1 MIKHNQRKVNMRI
14 ISIFLAFIIFLEM
27 IPANVVFANDTSSG
41 SVSDSQQTEDIISDA
56 REKAENEVYD
66 ALSSA
71 GLEKIPTLE
80 EYYAQNGAP
89 KIISLTEFIADV
101 GVYSSFNA
109 STAGKYNDYKIRI
122 DTADELYQ
130 WSQNCNSIIAQEKN
144 FYLSANFILGNNI
157 EYKGG
162 SYSDDDNMSYYRPV
176 GSESA
181 PFNGTFDGQGFEI
194 RMLAF
199 DTYNTPDAPYGYGL
213 FGVIGES
220 ATVQNLGLNG
230 VSDMTVD
237 GHAPIAVRLG
247 MIAVINKGT
256 INKVYCDLTEFNGAE
271 YTANCGFAGI
281 AYENQG
287 TISDVYYA
295 GADNAESE
303 ESAFLHDPVCAQNS
317 GVIQN
322 AYYDKTV
329 YTQDITGV
337 SSDEASPVTA
347 LSTVELKTLGQNN
360 TDDDIEFAN
369 DTTEFYHWHIVRK
382 ALSSD
387 TIANITSTANIN
399 KNFVYPKLYGFTSE
413 LRQYSFSYSSTPN
426 NEMELSTPADLV
438 YLPASPEYLVSNN
451 YWRFVFRLTDNIDMS
466 YVADSAYTPSA
477 DYFHGHITGKTDDA
491 SQYNNSYSII
501 NLCINKPAV
510 YVSGGI
516 KYYYYGLIG
525 RSNPTRVPDSDIVGQ
540 NVGPISDINFIGGGI
555 TTGDYDFSDGFSSGT
570 FQLYM
575 GMACAFIASA
585 GSVVNISSTADV
597 TYSDESL
604 TIKAKIG
611 GIFGH
616 VFCERLENIVNYG
629 NVYGGTHE
637 YVDGYN
643 GNASTLG
650 GVAGY
655 GTVSGNQPNTARY
668 HMKNVVNYG
677 SVAGIGVYG
686 SLSTDPE
693 RMQADHT
700 DNNSTKYVN
709 RARYYYTGG
718 VIGYSETNICIDMIA
733 NFGEVFD
740 VPSVKKE
747 VPVYDNQNN
756 QTGTEMRYIGIVPDE
771 DSYILNYEP
780 RLGGITG
787 YVLGSG
793 ENNSE
798 TYYGFDN
805 ATAKFVDDTGFYY
818 RCYNFGGIT
827 AAESRCGYIGGVR
840 AFDQTYFSVIN
851 NNNFGDITCYSLN
864 YVRGVGKEYTR
875 STGKM
880 YDSANYGNIYVDNSS
895 RSGRQTHFTNFKSYN
910 LYGVAPGYAV
920 RCSNYGK
927 ITYSYGGYIP
937 WSYHVTTMNA
947 AVYADI
953 VFSGVSG
960 VCNSCSNYGDINV
973 NTFDKWT
980 GEYSYVDMTADHFL
994 KSANGQ
1000 ELYTSYTSAHSNQR
1014 FRSLYVSGVAGQSS
1028 ASNCVNYGNITVTG
1042 TPEDY
1047 DKLAKTYDELVEKL
1061 GFSPNAERRQQHQG
1075 AASGVI
1081 NGWETRTVNGVSIA
1095 GTGLDSDRTVRN
1107 AQRLFSECFVGAIST
1122 TSNATYTMS
1131 NCVNLGDITITD
1143 FANSNAAFG
1152 ISYCGRI
1159 SNSVNKGNLTVTA
1172 NSSST
1177 VTVAGIVRY
1186 SDYVSN
1192 CMNTGNLT
1200 ANSLDCAA
1208 YVTGIVYEL
1217 SSTVWNISNCINLGD
1232 ITVNRVGE
1240 QRHRIGAVNTY
1251 VSGVLRYLHTA
1262 MGGSIYGCSNY
1273 GDINIKYDAKRYIS
1287 DDLDRTCDTARL
1299 EFYDETNSTTYL
1311 YDRANDD
1318 VSAGGVIGSG
1328 SNVQGTSA
1336 HTCNVNSCIN
1346 QGDIS
1351 IDCRQMYA
1359 TSSVYAGGVVGY
1371 YDGAA
1376 DNSFGGVVNVFSNLV
1391 NHGDVT
1397 IYTESEP
1404 YNNNTAANYRLGG
1417 IFGHLIS
1424 AHPAVGKPAVRFVVE
1439 NLLNTGSLNGTAKKA
1454 DGSDVL
1460 YRLYIG
1466 AMAGI
1471 LRYGQYNRE
1480 SNLTIKNVLNY
1491 SDNALIGYKQDF
1503 TQWYLQSYENGN
1515 GVTLSGGNKTY
1526 SNRITLENLYS
1537 ASTEHEIIKIGAV
1550 NMKDENGAAVPQ
1562 RLYSVGVLTTEA
1574 EKNGEKVTTDDDDLR
1589 TYKYI
1594 YPVADENGD
1603 EAESAFFTMG
1613 SADSDTGVICALGYL
1628 DYGALSTAYREK
1640 YSNLNGGSYDTSEPE
1655 EPEDPES
1662 PEYEAYQKWFKQLG
1676 GFVLTSAKPGELG
1689 NDYFPNQFVPSN
1701 VKPNS
1706 TADIWYTDD
1715 IHTALNTYCAQ
1726 IDLLDLNDILQ
1737 FVVTNGTTSTISK
1750 RHEKNET
1757 ENTIYVYVQN
1767 EIAEDDLSVLSY
1779 QISSGA
1785 SVVFYRDASHT
1796 NEIEDIYN
1804 ETIVMNR
1811 EEDAEGN
1818 TQYDYQLYAR
1828 VTAQNGD
1835 VADWVIRLQSTSAEP
1850 SISLTSAIITNSG
1863 AGNNST
1869 VRTYY
1874 PSISDEAL
1882 QSKNLWDYPAY
1893 WSTPLMNLNIETK
1906 NIEDGYNLYN
1916 HMTAYY
1922 YIQNAYGITDA
1933 GFNNGLGKSTCLADL
1948 LEKDSAYTMDENG
1961 DIRYNNE
1968 IVAEL
1973 IYNGRDYKLVPETEE
1988 SFALKAEKYSCVKSE
2003 DAPDDYYLNNEGAN
2017 ILWEFVKSDGSTLIS
2032 RSDEDFFSEENG
2044 ALKLKYNNKEHFE
2057 WATTNTVQTKEEADI
2072 NGNLLGSY
2080 LLYSAGGAYRKG
2092 GYFEFEFEF
2101 SNGSTDSLYL
2111 AYLRGDGLK
2120 PNGYST
2126 FNNTTLGNTAVLDNS
2141 GQWNVS
2147 ETVRD
2152 QRYDGYG
2159 AFSSYGDAAA
2169 AIKQAYDDGKEIPY
2183 VSYNNLTN
2191 YNNGNAPIF
2200 PCTSNYS
2207 LNYYAGSTNGY
2218 WHFSSLYAAGDET
2231 TLKSLI
2237 LRNTTYNAA
2246 LFRPMIYQVHR
2257 NADGSVD
2264 YMDIIVQ
2271 TMSEDLGLT
2280 RYYPVKVSYPDS
2292 TVDRISVQY
2301 KDAADSYYSPADSS
2315 TVQIDGEEQTV
2326 YEVPKGTESNFSML
2340 SQYSTSPLSTPFS
2353 EYNFASGTAK
2363 PETQTAYNYDSL
2375 FTVEFCP
2382 EDGNTFTHI
2391 GNATFTSGVG
2401 FRLIT
2406 DKSSPAQVTAI
2417 INRASNTTVSMT
2429 LNGNA
2434 TMGYYRIT
2442 PVFAKTEYFYLYE
2455 DAVKFAESL
2464 DTGVSITGLDKCY
2477 EIVEEKSDRGYP
2489 IYKTIMYMA
2498 YDSTIIHKRAN
2509 DDSYLKNIFMSNDI
2523 GSTVNL
2529 SSINADAIWDSTN
2542 PYALAESNQ
2551 QLEKHK
2557 SIDGESNII
2566 RFSDGKIFYNADP
2579 LTDDTD
2585 TCIENVNS
2593 FAVYSYISTNRRING
2608 IQTSISEA
2616 YLDMNKD
2623 YLPGNS
2629 TLYYLN
2635 GARLD
2640 SEGDIVEGTGEW
2652 TQVEFDSNRQV
2663 IDSQKE
2669 FFRYKNFAGETD
2681 VKEAKM
2687 FKVVA
2692 ENGNVSYYTIN
2703 ALQNK
2708 RNKSINVRVGDF
2720 VRDGI
2725 TITEKDKGTQENL
2738 AALLETYGTFS
2749 VSLNCMIDSSST
2761 TIQTGYYNQT
2771 GTDGNEFYNLKFGN
2785 YDIILNVPE
2794 SAGYEYEVYYFGSG
2808 NKVELER
2815 SPDNPN
2821 AYRLPL
2827 RFKNLIGEG
2836 NSIEL
2841 CVSIKKQSNADWGY
2855 MIHKIFQR

>member
-27 IPANVVFANDTSSG
+27 IPANVVFASDTSSG

-109 STAGKYNDYKIRI
+109 SAADKYNDYKIRI

-157 EYKGG
+157 EYKDG
-162 SYSDDDNMSYYRPV
+162 SYSEDDNMSYYRPV
-176 GSESA
+176 GSVAA

-194 RMLAF
+194 RKLAF
-199 DTYNTPDAPYGYGL
+199 DTYNTPDAPYGFGL

-230 VSDMTVD
+230 VSDMIVD
-237 GHAPIAVRLG
+237 GHAPVAVKLG

-256 INKVYCDLTEFNGAE
+256 ISKVYCDLTEFNGAE

-295 GADNAESE
+295 GADYAESE
-303 ESAFLHDPVCAQNS
+303 EGAFFHDPVCAQNS

-347 LSTVELKTLGQNN
+347 LSTVELKTLGQND

-369 DTTEFYHWHIVRK
+369 DITEFYHWHIIRK
-382 ALSSD
+382 VISSHYVTD
-387 TIANITSTANIN
+387 LIKETNIN
-399 KNFVYPKLYGFTSE
+399 TYIGYPKLYGLTSE
-413 LRQYSFSYSSTPN
+413 LKRYNDN
-426 NEMELSTPADLV
+426 NGKNTEFEISTPADLI
-438 YLPASPEYLVSNN
+438 YFPDSPEYAIGIV
-451 YWRFVFRLTDNIDMS
+451 YHCMFHLTDNIDMS
-466 YVADSAYTPSA
+466 YVADSAYVPSNVW
-477 DYFHGHITGKTDDA
+477 FNSHITGKTDDT

-501 NLCINKPAV
+501 NLRITKPAV
-510 YVSGGI
+510 LTEKGVNF
-516 KYYYYGLIG
+516 YYYGLIG
-525 RSNPTRVPDSDIVGQ
+525 RGNYSWIYDPDVAGQ
-540 NVGPISDINFIGGGI
+540 YAGGISDVNFIGGGI
-555 TTGDYDFSDGFSSGT
+555 TTGDYDFSEGFSSGT
-570 FQLYM
+570 GQLYM
-575 GMACAFIASA
+575 GMACAYKNTG
-585 GSVVNISSTADV
+585 GSIVNISSTADV

-604 TIKAKIG
+604 SIKAYIG
-611 GIFGH
+611 GIFGRIY
-616 VFCERLENIVNYG
+616 CERLENIVNYG

-643 GNASTLG
+643 GNDSCLG

-655 GTVSGNQPNTARY
+655 GTVNSNKANITYY
-668 HMKNVVNYG
+668 HIKNIVNYG
-677 SVAGIGVYG
+677 SVTGIGVYG

-700 DNNSTKYVN
+700 DNNSTKYID
-709 RARYYYTGG
+709 RAKNYYTGG
-718 VIGYSETNICIDMIA
+718 VFGYNDGVIVIDMIA
-733 NFGEVFD
+733 NFGEVLD

-747 VPVYDNQNN
+747 VPVYDDQNN

-771 DSYILNYEP
+771 AFYILNYQP
-780 RLGGITG
+780 RIGGITG
-787 YVLGSG
+787 ANLSSG
-793 ENNSE
+793 TKIDE
-798 TYYGFDN
+798 YYGFDK
-805 ATAKFVDDTGFYY
+805 AAAKFVSDTGFYD
-818 RCYNFGGIT
+818 RCYNFGSVT
-827 AAESRCGYIGGVR
+827 AVESRCGLVGGIR
-840 AFDQTYFSVIN
+840 ASGIAGSSIN
-851 NNNFGDITCYSLN
+851 QYNFADVTCYSLN
-864 YVRGVGKEYTR
+864 TAYGVGKTTGT
-875 STGKM
+875 STYKD
-880 YDSANYGNIYVDNSS
+880 YNSANYGDVYVDNSS
-895 RSGRQTHFTNFKSYN
+895 RSGRQTYFTTSKT
-910 LYGVAPGYAV
+910 YGPYGYGSDGYTV
-920 RCSNYGK
+920 KCNNYGN
-927 ITYSYGGYIP
+927 ITLSYGGYIP
-937 WSYHVTTMNA
+937 WSPNVTAINTSTYSDKSLFGIASN
-947 AVYADI
+947 
-953 VFSGVSG
+953 
-960 VCNSCSNYGDINV
+960 CESCVNYGDINV

-980 GEYSYVDMTADHFL
+980 GEYSYIDMTADHFL
-994 KSANGQ
+994 KAANGQ
-1000 ELYTSYTSAHSNQR
+1000 ELYTSYSSA
-1014 FRSLYVSGVAGQSS
+1014 FYGRSLRTLYVSGVAGNN
-1028 ASNCVNYGNITVTG
+1028 AKNCMNYGNITVTG

-1047 DKLAKTYDELVEKL
+1047 DKLVKNYDELVEKL
-1061 GFSPNAERRQQHQG
+1061 GFSPNAERRQQQQG

-1081 NGWETRTVNGVSIA
+1081 NGWEGRTVNGVSVA
-1095 GTGLDSDRTVRN
+1095 GTGLSSDRYILDCQRIYRSCNVAAITVSLGSLTN
-1107 AQRLFSECFVGAIST
+1107 GTV
-1122 TSNATYTMS
+1122 S
-1131 NCVNLGDITITD
+1131 NCVNFGDISVTD
-1143 FANSNAAFG
+1143 FLTSTVNG
-1152 ISYCGRI
+1152 IARIGRI
-1159 SNSVNKGNLTVTA
+1159 SNCVNKGNITVTS
-1172 NSSST
+1172 NST
-1177 VTVAGIVRY
+1177 DAIYAGGIVY
-1186 SDYVSN
+1186 SSDSVIN

-1200 ANSLDCAA
+1200 INSLDSSA
-1208 YVTGIVYEL
+1208 YVYGIVYEL

-1251 VSGVLRYLHTA
+1251 VSGILRYLSSHMA
-1262 MGGSIYGCSNY
+1262 GSIYGCSNY

-1287 DDLDRTCDTARL
+1287 DNLDTTCDTARL

-1311 YDRANDD
+1311 YDRANDG
-1318 VSAGGVIGSG
+1318 VSAGGVLGSG
-1328 SNVQGTSA
+1328 SNRAGTSA
-1336 HTCNVNSCIN
+1336 HTYNVNSCIN

-1359 TSSVYAGGVVGY
+1359 TSSIYAGGVVGY
-1371 YDGAA
+1371 YDGGTI
-1376 DNSFGGVVNVFSNLV
+1376 NQFGGVVDVFSNLV

-1397 IYTESEP
+1397 IYAEQEP
-1404 YNNNTAANYRLGG
+1404 YNLNNNDASYRLGG
-1417 IFGHLIS
+1417 IFGHLVG
-1424 AHPAVGKPAVRFVVE
+1424 AYPETGKPAVRFVVE

-1454 DGSDVL
+1454 DGSDARYPVFT
-1460 YRLYIG
+1460 G
-1466 AMAGI
+1466 ALAGI
-1471 LRYGQYNRE
+1471 LSYGLYNRE

-1491 SDNALIGYKQDF
+1491 SDNALIGNQYYF
-1503 TQWYLQSYENGN
+1503 TQWCLQSDENGN
-1515 GVTLSGGNKTY
+1515 GVTLSNGNKTY

-1537 ASTEHEIIKIGAV
+1537 ASTEHEIIKIGAES
-1550 NMKDENGAAVPQ
+1550 MKDENGTAVPQ
-1562 RLYSVGVLTTEA
+1562 RLYSVGVLTTDA

-1701 VKPNS
+1701 VKPNG

-1750 RHEKNET
+1750 RHEKTET

-1767 EIAEDDLSVLSY
+1767 EIAEDALSVLSY

-1804 ETIVMNR
+1804 ETIVMNS
-1811 EEDAEGN
+1811 EEDADGN

-1850 SISLTSAIITNSG
+1850 SISIISALITNSG
-1863 AGNNST
+1863 AGNNSA

-1882 QSKNLWDYPAY
+1882 QSKNFWDYPAY
-1893 WSTPLMNLNIETK
+1893 YLSPLMNLNIETK

-2044 ALKLKYNNKEHFE
+2044 ALKLKYNNKDYFG
-2057 WATTNTVQTKEEADI
+2057 WTTTNTVQTKDEADI

-2080 LLYSAGGAYRKG
+2080 LLYSAGSNNYRKG
-2092 GYFEFEFEF
+2092 GYFELEFVF
-2101 SNGSTDSLYL
+2101 SNGSKDSLYL
-2111 AYLRGDGLK
+2111 AFMRGDGHSLSSYG
-2120 PNGYST
+2120 NFAT
-2126 FNNTTLGNTAVLDNS
+2126 TTLGNTAVLDNT

-2147 ETVRD
+2147 ETVRE
-2152 QRYDGYG
+2152 QKHDGYG
-2159 AFSSYGDAAA
+2159 AFSSYENAAA
-2169 AIKQAYDDGKEIPY
+2169 AIKQAYDDGEDIPY
-2183 VSYNNLTN
+2183 AARYNFPN
-2191 YNNGNAPIF
+2191 YLNGNNPIF
-2200 PCTSNYS
+2200 THNSDYIYDYYPGAG
-2207 LNYYAGSTNGY
+2207 NYYLPY
-2218 WHFSSLYAAGDET
+2218 DSLVSAGDENT
-2231 TLKSLI
+2231 FKQI
-2237 LRNTTYNAA
+2237 NRNYTSKNAA

-2257 NADGSVD
+2257 RADGSVD
-2264 YMDIIVQ
+2264 YMDAIYQI
-2271 TMSEDLGLT
+2271 MSEDLGIT
-2280 RYYPVKVSYPDS
+2280 RYYPVKLSFPDS

-2301 KDAADSYYSPADSS
+2301 RESADSYYSPADSS

-2326 YEVPKGTESNFSML
+2326 YEVPKGIENDFSML
-2340 SQYSTSPLSTPFS
+2340 SQYSTSPLSAPFS
-2353 EYNFASGTAK
+2353 EYSFASGTAK

-2406 DKSSPAQVTAI
+2406 DKSSPAQVTAT

-2529 SSINADAIWDSTN
+2529 TSINADAIWDSTN

-2557 SIDGESNII
+2557 SVDGETNII
-2566 RFSDGKIFYNADP
+2566 RFSDGQIFYNADP

-2608 IQTSISEA
+2608 VQTSITEA

-2669 FFRYKNFAGETD
+2669 FFHYKNFAGEMD

-2749 VSLNCMIDSSST
+2749 VSLNCMIDSSSA